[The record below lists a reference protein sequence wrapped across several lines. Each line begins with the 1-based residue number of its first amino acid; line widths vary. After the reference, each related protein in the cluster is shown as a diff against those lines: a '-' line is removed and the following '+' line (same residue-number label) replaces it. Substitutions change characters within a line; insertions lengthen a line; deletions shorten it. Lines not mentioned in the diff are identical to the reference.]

1 MNKPFVVSEHLGNDE
16 RKSVVMKDTLG
27 YYVLFEQSEKC
38 MGVCPTPSL
47 RFAED
52 VAEDYV
58 LTGEKYV
65 IREDDFF
72 KPDIQ

>member
-1 MNKPFVVSEHLGNDE
+1 MLSKTFVVSEHTGDNE
-16 RKSVVMKDTLG
+16 RKSLVMKDNLG
-27 YYVLFEQSEKC
+27 YYVLFLKREKC
-38 MGVCPTPSL
+38 EGVCPTPSL

-52 VAEDYV
+52 IAEDYV

-72 KPDIQ
+72 KPNL